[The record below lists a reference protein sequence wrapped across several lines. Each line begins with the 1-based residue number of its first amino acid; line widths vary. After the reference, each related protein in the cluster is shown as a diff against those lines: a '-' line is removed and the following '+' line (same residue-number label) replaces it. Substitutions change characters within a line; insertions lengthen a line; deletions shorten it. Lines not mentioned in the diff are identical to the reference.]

1 MGYIYLLLL
10 LIQLFVIIYNITLY
24 RYGLIRHINQNNSV
38 KNNSV
43 KNMLYLDVNEM
54 DDEWGQFV
62 NIEMI

>member
-1 MGYIYLLLL
+1 MGYIYLLLF

-24 RYGLIRHINQNNSV
+24 RYGLIRHIKQNDST
-38 KNNSV
+38 KY

>member
-1 MGYIYLLLL
+1 MGYIYLLLF
-10 LIQLFVIIYNITLY
+10 LIQLFVIVYNITLY
-24 RYGLIRHINQNNSV
+24 RYGLIRHINQNDSI
-38 KNNSV
+38 KY